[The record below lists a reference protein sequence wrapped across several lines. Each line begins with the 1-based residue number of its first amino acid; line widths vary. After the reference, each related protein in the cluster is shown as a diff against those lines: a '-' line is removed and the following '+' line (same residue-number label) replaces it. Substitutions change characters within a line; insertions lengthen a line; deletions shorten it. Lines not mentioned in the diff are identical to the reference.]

1 MFNKEPQLYDYDA
14 LHCTC
19 FYAPSPFHKVAKV
32 FMKSYYNFINMS
44 KTSHDNSLTIFFFH
58 EQGCQNEII
67 THRTVLFTYSNIYM
81 QQHFIIKCNYLSFD
95 FTLRDIFYEIQ
106 RKAKMNHSILT
117 CLYEFRKC
125 LTPYLSKF
133 IWSNALSNK
142 WYSFQDTLILAQT
155 QLARIFLLRLDI
167 LFF

>member
-1 MFNKEPQLYDYDA
+1 MTDA

-81 QQHFIIKCNYLSFD
+81 QQHFIIKCNHLSFD
-95 FTLRDIFYEIQ
+95 FTLRDISYEIQ
-106 RKAKMNHSILT
+106 RKDESQHNDLFILKG
-117 CLYEFRKC
+117 CLYEIQKMFDPIYWAHCINK
-125 LTPYLSKF
+125 LFSKIEFLWQLVF
-133 IWSNALSNK
+133 I
-142 WYSFQDTLILAQT
+142 
-155 QLARIFLLRLDI
+155 
-167 LFF
+167 

>member
-1 MFNKEPQLYDYDA
+1 MTDA

-67 THRTVLFTYSNIYM
+67 THRTVLFMDSTIYM

-106 RKAKMNHSILT
+106 RQAKMNHSILT

-125 LTPYLSKF
+125 LTPFNGPITLVVF
-133 IWSNALSNK
+133 NNK
-142 WYSFQDTLILAQT
+142 ISVTMSVHLIT
-155 QLARIFLLRLDI
+155 YYVIHTFTNSTNTN
-167 LFF
+167 FPTK

>member
-32 FMKSYYNFINMS
+32 FMKSYYNFINTS
-44 KTSHDNSLTIFFFH
+44 KTSNYNSLTIFFFH

-67 THRTVLFTYSNIYM
+67 THRTVLFMDSTIYM

-95 FTLRDIFYEIQ
+95 FTLQDIFYEIQ
-106 RKAKMNHSILT
+106 RKDESQHNDLFILKG

-125 LTPYLSKF
+125 LTPF
-133 IWSNALSNK
+133 NGPIALCINK
-142 WYSFQDTLILAQT
+142 ILVTSSVHLIT
-155 QLARIFLLRLDI
+155 Y
-167 LFF
+167 